1 MSTTEALY
9 SKLYDKYSKIK
20 TKKWSELEDIG
31 KDQEGK
37 FKHYVSVVEEYIQ
50 HLRNENERLCSE
62 VGDLRSEVASIRST
76 KAEQCTGYQNR
87 LLEENRK
94 NEKLSEEVE
103 RLRKLQQ
110 EGNFSRSKGSNT
122 DNGLCTPA
130 SGQVSGAAGNLSKRR
145 RTSKRR
151 KNSQSEAEDLVMP
164 SSVALVTVQ
173 EPQWCRTIER
183 PGCAKPIGQVNCVF
197 QVLVEY
203 MVDLKFSTV
212 SHAEEICI
220 SAVHQS
226 SGYAF
231 NLTWMNRAA
240 GSEVELLYHTAS
252 LGTLEREAPEW
263 MKDDIVLSTN
273 MCPIF
278 FERLSRVVKLHS

>member
-9 SKLYDKYSKIK
+9 SKLYEKYTKIK
-20 TKKWSELEDIG
+20 TKKWSELDEIG
-31 KDQEGK
+31 REQEGK
-37 FKHYVSVVEEYIQ
+37 FKHYVSVAEEYIQ
-50 HLRNENERLCSE
+50 HLRNQNERLRLE
-62 VGDLRSEVASIRST
+62 VDELRSEVASIRST
-76 KAEQCTGYQNR
+76 KDEQCTEYQN
-87 LLEENRK
+87 LLMEENRTNK
-94 NEKLSEEVE
+94 ELSEEVE

-110 EGNFSRSKGSNT
+110 VGNLLNDSNT
-122 DNGLCTPA
+122 DNGGLCTPA
-130 SGQVSGAAGNLSKRR
+130 SGQVSGAVGNLSKR

-151 KNSQSEAEDLVMP
+151 KNSHSETEDMAMP
-164 SSVALVTVQ
+164 SSGAVITVQ

-183 PGCAKPIGQVNCVF
+183 QGCAKPIGQVNCVF

-212 SHAEEICI
+212 SQAEEICI

-240 GSEVELLYHTAS
+240 GNGVELLYRTSS
-252 LGTLEREAPEW
+252 LGTLERVAPEW
-263 MKDDIVLSTN
+263 MKDDIVLSPN

>member
-37 FKHYVSVVEEYIQ
+37 FKHYVSGIYFSVRICFNI
-50 HLRNENERLCSE
+50 LR
-62 VGDLRSEVASIRST
+62 RSIFNICEMKMRGCARKST

-212 SHAEEICI
+212 SQAEEICI